1 MNALKL
7 TKAGSLPLLVLLL
20 SACALGGGDRQ
31 YRLIAP
37 EVAVDIQASERAGTV
52 LAVARPQAD
61 RTRDSSRILVR
72 RGRGLLPWTGAVWVD
87 RAPDLVQGL
96 LVETLDGRLATV
108 ARLGSVAADYRLD
121 LELRRFELV
130 EKAGELRAELVLA
143 ARLLDASGALL
154 ATTSISE
161 QDHLAVGGT
170 LDAAVAAME
179 DSLTAGFARLAEWLS
194 VQLPAGRG

>member
-1 MNALKL
+1 MNAIQR
-7 TKAGSLPLLVLLL
+7 TRTAGLSLLVLLL

-37 EVAVDIQASERAGTV
+37 ELVVDIETSERAGTV

-72 RGRGLLPWTGAVWVD
+72 RGRGLMPWSGAVWVD

-108 ARLGSVAADYRLD
+108 ARLGSVAAEYRLD

-130 EKAGELRAELVLA
+130 EEAGELRAELVFA
-143 ARLLDASGALL
+143 ARLLDASGTLL
-154 ATTSISE
+154 STTLISE
-161 QDHLAVGGT
+161 QDHPADGGT

-179 DSLTAGFARLAEWLS
+179 DSLSAGFARLAAWLRT
-194 VQLPAGRG
+194 QLPAGRG

>member
-1 MNALKL
+1 MNAIQR
-7 TKAGSLPLLVLLL
+7 TRTAGLSLLVLLL

-37 EVAVDIQASERAGTV
+37 ELVVDIEASERAGTV

-72 RGRGLLPWTGAVWVD
+72 RGRGLMPWSGAVWVD

-108 ARLGSVAADYRLD
+108 ARLGSVAAEYRLD

-130 EKAGELRAELVLA
+130 EEAGELRAELVFA
-143 ARLLDASGALL
+143 ARLLDASGTLL
-154 ATTSISE
+154 ATTLISE
-161 QDHLAVGGT
+161 QDHPADGGT

-179 DSLTAGFARLAEWLS
+179 DSLSAGFARLAAWLRT
-194 VQLPAGRG
+194 QLPAGRG